1 MQPVIFPSSF
11 ILVSSAASTVTGIL
25 GLTTSTAASGA
36 TFGLAMP
43 QAWATF
49 TVFSNDMYLV
59 LQGRIG
65 HEGHV
70 REEQKL
76 FDAGNVE
83 HAHMGKRIAGPK
95 AHFLVQNAL

>member
-1 MQPVIFPSSF
+1 MGHLYGIF
-11 ILVSSAASTVTGIL
+11 
-25 GLTTSTAASGA
+25 
-36 TFGLAMP
+36 
-43 QAWATF
+43 
-49 TVFSNDMYLV
+49 NDMYLV